1 MELQNLEDE
10 HNDKSK
16 KIQELK
22 YEDTLCRKAIEETE
36 ATLKK
41 IEDRLS
47 KARPLATLALLIEAP
62 QSQLD
67 PSTLLKVSIAFIEA
81 FRGHLEV
88 NPKIASNPQ
97 DLKRKLEE
105 INRILAVELKLAT
118 RKAI

>member
-1 MELQNLEDE
+1 MRTSATRHLKE
-10 HNDKSK
+10 
-16 KIQELK
+16 IQALK
-22 YEDTLCRKAIEETE
+22 DEDTLCRQAIEETE

-41 IEDRLS
+41 IQDRLS
-47 KARPLATLALLIEAP
+47 KARPLATLALLMEAP

-67 PSTLLKVSIAFIEA
+67 PSTLLKVSTAFIEA
-81 FRGHLEV
+81 FRGHLEA

-105 INRILAVELKLAT
+105 INRNLAVELKLAT